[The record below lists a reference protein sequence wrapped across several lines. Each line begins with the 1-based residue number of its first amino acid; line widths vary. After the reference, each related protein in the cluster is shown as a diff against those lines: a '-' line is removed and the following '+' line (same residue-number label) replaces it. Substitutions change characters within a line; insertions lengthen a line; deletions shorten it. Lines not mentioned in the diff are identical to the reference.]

1 MLFKFFDGKR
11 MKRCTMQQLLAENN
25 KALASAVCL
34 KGIGLTDKEKQ
45 ALYEGDLLSLS
56 VAAIADKARFQ
67 QFAIGQTMIEKD
79 LDEIWLL
86 LKPNG
91 FNQTEYEL
99 VFKKNGAFVTRQ
111 MMEGNQTEE
120 DDSDCHFIAS
130 NGLSFIQLLL
140 SMGMT
145 LKGNLLTHPALWP
158 FEKEGYLFLS

>member
-1 MLFKFFDGKR
+1 MLFKFFDGKS

-34 KGIGLTDKEKQ
+34 KGIGLTDKENM

-67 QFAIGQTMIEKD
+67 QFAIGQTMMEKE
-79 LDEIWLL
+79 LDEVWLL

-120 DDSDCHFIAS
+120 DDSDCHFVAS

-140 SMGMT
+140 SMGMS
-145 LKGNLLTHPALWP
+145 LKGNLLTHQTLWP